1 MPFHVL
7 TELLICSV
15 SFLRLRYY
23 LNYEAAYVLQ
33 TFSDMGTNNTFIL
46 SFLRVLS

>member
-15 SFLRLRYY
+15 SSLRLRYY
-23 LNYEAAYVLQ
+23 LNYEAAYVLR
-33 TFSDMGTNNTFIL
+33 TLSDMSANNTFIL